1 MIGLRRMFR
10 QPDCS
15 NRTFQKGEV
24 DGNERWPEIEST
36 KKDYIFV
43 ALCRISTETDRISIS
58 ARSSVDF
65 L

>member
-15 NRTFQKGEV
+15 NRAFRKGEV
-24 DGNERWPEIEST
+24 GGNGRWPEIEST

-43 ALCRISTETDRISIS
+43 ALCRISTKTEGISVF
-58 ARSSVDF
+58 AGSSVDF
-65 L
+65 P